1 MSIRPYTGNKDAVHA
16 ARREGTKVLADALMQ
31 KFGLTNLGI
40 FADRAVKGSSNPN
53 PPKSVH
59 ATWRAVDLGG
69 NPDQLKSVI
78 GFLYDNRDALGI
90 EEIHDYSSA
99 YMPNPLGW
107 GAGYR
112 CDKDK
117 WTVYDRNRIGS
128 PGGKWVHYE
137 ISPAMADNPD
147 AVRAALSAIASGSP
161 APAAPAPAQASS
173 NNGGGAPAGLKFEYP
188 GSPVKLGS
196 KGDAAKL
203 VQAIIGV
210 TADGDFGPKS
220 DAALKAWQKANG
232 LKDDGVAGPTTWK
245 KMFG

>member
-1 MSIRPYTGNKDAVHA
+1 MTIRPYTGNKDAVHA
-16 ARREGTKVLADALMQ
+16 TKREGTKVLADALMA
-31 KFGLTNLGI
+31 KFGLKNLGI
-40 FADRAVKGSSNPN
+40 FANRPVKGSSNPN

-69 NPDQLKSVI
+69 NPDQLKAVI
-78 GFLYDNRDALGI
+78 GFLYDNRDILGI

-137 ISPAMADNPD
+137 ISPAMADNAN
-147 AVRAALSAIASGSP
+147 AVRNALSAIGSGSP
-161 APAAPAPAQASS
+161 ATAPSAPAQASS
-173 NNGGGAPAGLKFEYP
+173 TAGGGASGGLKFKYP
-188 GSPVKLGS
+188 GTPVKLGS

-203 VQAIIGV
+203 VQAVIGA
-210 TADGDFGPKS
+210 TPDGNFGAKS
-220 DAALKAWQKANG
+220 DAALKAWQTANG
-232 LKDDGVAGPTTWK
+232 LKADGVAGPTTWK